1 MTFLCFDIFNLSAE
15 ILNRSESASSELF
28 SKLSTLNMHFFSWI
42 FSLSRFLRD
51 FILNFW
57 FEFITTCRFNTQPKT
72 EVFRRKK
79 NSLQLFSTYDY
90 VLCKGGDWAFVYVC
104 QYLFTYHLNDNQK
117 SSIARKRFITIYVRV
132 QDAMLSDCEIKWVF
146 WKFFCSAS
154 SHLHIFFY
162 KKQLNESDL
171 AIVVNRSVSI
181 VLQYFFYDVNLELK
195 NVAATDG
202 QNAIRVHKSLGVSVS
217 RWFALRKPVKVTQRN
232 FWSYSPVGLEAHLWG
247 GSTAL
252 KFQK

>member
-1 MTFLCFDIFNLSAE
+1 MIIERVASQENASLLS
-15 ILNRSESASSELF
+15 N
-28 SKLSTLNMHFFSWI
+28 
-42 FSLSRFLRD
+42 
-51 FILNFW
+51 
-57 FEFITTCRFNTQPKT
+57 
-72 EVFRRKK
+72 
-79 NSLQLFSTYDY
+79 
-90 VLCKGGDWAFVYVC
+90 
-104 QYLFTYHLNDNQK
+104 
-117 SSIARKRFITIYVRV
+117 IYVRV

-181 VLQYFFYDVNLELK
+181 VFSNVLQYFFYDVNLELK

-217 RWFALRKPVKVTQRN
+217 HWFALRKPVKVTQRN
-232 FWSYSPVGLEAHLWG
+232 FCSYVYSPVGLEAHLWG